1 MAIATVKGGNGD
13 VHEQGLAA
21 RSRGGTRRR
30 ISDCGES
37 PKCPGQDTQ
46 KWGPD
51 AVYDVACKKCGNQL
65 EFFKDEMKRRCKS
78 CGGTVFNERMDIGC
92 LAWCPSA
99 EACAGPDMA
108 RALELIQKGK
118 DRGCPD
124 VVSPGERAAS

>member
-1 MAIATVKGGNGD
+1 M
-13 VHEQGLAA
+13 
-21 RSRGGTRRR
+21 
-30 ISDCGES
+30 
-37 PKCPGQDTQ
+37 PKCPGQDTA

-51 AVYDVACKKCGNQL
+51 SIYDVACKKCGNSL
-65 EFFKDEMKRRCKS
+65 EFFKDELKRRCRN

-108 RALELIQKGK
+108 LALELTQKGK

-124 VVSPGERAAS
+124 AESPGERSTPETA

>member
-1 MAIATVKGGNGD
+1 M
-13 VHEQGLAA
+13 
-21 RSRGGTRRR
+21 
-30 ISDCGES
+30 

-65 EFFKDEMKRRCKS
+65 EFFKDEMKRRCRS

-108 RALELIQKGK
+108 RALELIQQGK

-124 VVSPGERAAS
+124 VEGPGARAAPEPA